1 MKPQE
6 SQRSRLVVISA
17 LLAPVAI
24 GLIVT
29 IGWLFVDS
37 DTTVVTTTRAAW
49 IPLIF
54 GALATLIGAA
64 GLTAVLLS
72 RRSADKAS
80 ARMRDEQTQRRHR
93 LLARLDHEL
102 KNPIQGIRAALA
114 DEPSQRQRDSIDAQA
129 VRLSSLL
136 SNLRKISEV
145 EHAELETT
153 AVNIGGLVHEAVQT
167 IQEVP
172 GAKERRFQVSLPQAP
187 RPLPFIRGDGDLL
200 FLAVSN
206 VLSNAVKYSP
216 AGAHIE
222 VRAREELGWIV
233 LEFADTGRGIAPDE
247 IETVWEELGRS
258 REVRGTEGS
267 GLGLPMVRAII
278 ERHGGYA
285 DLHSWYGQGSTVTL
299 RLPVM

>member
-1 MKPQE
+1 MSEQKQ
-6 SQRSRLVVISA
+6 QRTPLVIASA
-17 LLAPVAI
+17 LLAPLLI

-29 IGWLFVDS
+29 VGWLFVDS
-37 DTTVVTTTRAAW
+37 RTQAVITARVAW
-49 IPLIF
+49 APLVF
-54 GALATLIGAA
+54 GLLLSGLFAA
-64 GLTAVLLS
+64 GFAAVVLA
-72 RRSADKAS
+72 RRGAVKAS
-80 ARMRDEQTQRRHR
+80 AQVRDEQTRRRQR

-145 EHAELETT
+145 EHAELEPS
-153 AVNIGGLVHEAVQT
+153 AVNIGALVHEAVQT
-167 IQEVP
+167 VLEIP
-172 GAKERRFQVSLPQAP
+172 GARERRFQVSLPQAP
-187 RPLPFIRGDGDLL
+187 RPLPHVRGDSDLL

-216 AGAHIE
+216 PGAHIE
-222 VRAREELGWIV
+222 VRGREESGWVVI
-233 LEFADTGRGIAPDE
+233 ECADTGRGIAPDE

-258 REVRGTEGS
+258 REVRGTVGS

-278 ERHGGYA
+278 ERHGGTA
-285 DLHSWYGQGSTVTL
+285 SLQSWYGQGSTVTL
-299 RLPVM
+299 RLPAM